1 MNINVIGLCDRALN
15 STASRQYVFDFL
27 LGDKRGDEIRGD
39 MRGTR
44 GKKLPVDAFYS
55 DHNLVI
61 EYWERQ
67 HTEPVPIMDK
77 RLTCSGCDRRQ
88 QRSRYDQLKKLVL
101 GEHGIRL
108 MVLEYTMFEC
118 DGRKRLRRV
127 LVKDEAVIRERLHD
141 FIGNS
146 SESH

>member
-1 MNINVIGLCDRALN
+1 MREDSDEYYVIHLCNCALN
-15 STASRQYVFDFL
+15 YKPSRQYVFDFL
-27 LGDKRGDEIRGD
+27 RGDKRGDEIRSD

-88 QRSRYDQLKKLVL
+88 QRSRYDQLKS
-101 GEHGIRL
+101 
-108 MVLEYTMFEC
+108 
-118 DGRKRLRRV
+118 LR
-127 LVKDEAVIRERLHD
+127 
-141 FIGNS
+141 FGS
-146 SESH
+146 TESV